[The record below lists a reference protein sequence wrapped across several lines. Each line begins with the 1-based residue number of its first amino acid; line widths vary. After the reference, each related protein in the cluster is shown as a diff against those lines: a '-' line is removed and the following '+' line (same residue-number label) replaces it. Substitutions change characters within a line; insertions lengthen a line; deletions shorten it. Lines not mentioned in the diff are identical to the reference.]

1 MSTASE
7 SKETYEYKAEMNQ
20 LLNLIVHSLYTH
32 PEIFLRELISN
43 ASDAS
48 NKVRYLQIADDT
60 ILDRN
65 KELTI
70 KIETDEKA
78 QRFSI
83 EDAGIGM
90 SRQDLIDNIGKI
102 ASSGTLKFLEQL
114 KEDKSKFGDLI
125 GQFGVGFYS
134 AFMVTDEVVI
144 ETRHAGKDS
153 VGLRWTSTMGE
164 NYTIEEIDRKDRGTK
179 ISFTLKDEYKEFS
192 TEFKIK
198 DTIKKYSNFADFPIY
213 VGTEKVNTIEPLW
226 IKKAKDLK
234 EKEEEINEFYK
245 FVANDWEAPLDYL
258 HLSLEG
264 VGATFKA
271 LLFIPKRA
279 PFELMRTQEHKTL
292 QLYSN
297 RIMIIEDCKDLLPEY
312 LQFMR
317 GVVDTA
323 DLPLNVSREMVQ
335 SSPVMQ
341 KIKTTLTNKI
351 LQWLDKMATKES
363 EKYVEFYNIFGKLF
377 KYGVNSDFSNKDK
390 IVDLLRFET
399 SLQDAGKL
407 SSFKDY
413 ASRMKEDQKEIY
425 YLSGETRDQVE
436 SNPNMEYFKKHETEV
451 LYLIDPVDAFIIPSI
466 PEYDKKPIKAID
478 KGDLD
483 LKSDEKEKKEGE
495 NKLSGALIDL
505 FKESLKDR
513 VQDVRDSKR
522 LVDSAV
528 TLVASADGADKHT
541 EHLMK
546 MMGQDAPKSK
556 RILEVNADHPVIR
569 NLSKRY
575 IANDKDPMLR
585 KCILGLFESAQL
597 IDDELVSKSEYVKRM
612 MEIMEEATG

>member
-1 MSTASE
+1 MTE
-7 SKETYEYKAEMNQ
+7 TTKNKEIFEYKAEMNQ

-48 NKVRYLQIADDT
+48 NKVHYRQMTDET

-70 KIETDEKA
+70 QIEADEKT
-78 QRFSI
+78 QQFSI
-83 EDAGIGM
+83 EDFGIGM
-90 SRQDLIDNIGKI
+90 SRDDLMNNLGKI
-102 ASSGTLKFLEQL
+102 ASSGTLKFLQEN
-114 KEDKSKFGDLI
+114 KDEKDKFGDLI

-134 AFMVTDEVVI
+134 AFMVTDEIVV
-144 ETRHAGKDS
+144 ETRHADKDS
-153 VGLRWTSTMGE
+153 VGLRWTSSLSGS
-164 NYTIEEIDRKDRGTK
+164 YSIEEIDKAERGTK
-179 ISFTLKDEYKEFS
+179 ISFTLKDEFKSFA
-192 TEFKIK
+192 TEFKVK
-198 DTIKKYSNFADFPIY
+198 DTIKKYSNFADFPIF
-213 VGTEKVNTIEPLW
+213 VGKEKANTIEPLW
-226 IKKAKDLK
+226 IKKTKDLK
-234 EKEEEINEFYK
+234 DDELNEFYK
-245 FVANDWEAPLDYL
+245 FVANDWEDPLDHL

-271 LLFIPKRA
+271 LLFFPKRA
-279 PFELMRTQEHKTL
+279 PFELMRTQDHKTV

-297 RIMIIEDCKDLLPEY
+297 RIMIMEDCKDLLPEY
-312 LQFMR
+312 LQFIR

-341 KIKTTLTNKI
+341 KIKTTLTSKI
-351 LQWLDKMATKES
+351 LQWLDKMASKNP
-363 EKYVEFYNIFGKLF
+363 EKYAEFYKTFGKLF
-377 KYGVNSDFSNKDK
+377 KYGVNSDFTNKDK

-399 SLQDAGKL
+399 SQQKEGTL

-413 ASRMKEDQKEIY
+413 TARMKADQKEIY
-425 YLSGETRDQVE
+425 YLAGENRAQVE
-436 SNPNMEYFKKHETEV
+436 TNPNMEYFKKHETEV

-466 PEYDKKPIKAID
+466 PEYDKKPVNAID

-483 LKSDEKEKKEGE
+483 LKEDEKEAE
-495 NKLSGALIDL
+495 NKENQLSKALIDL
-505 FKESLKDR
+505 FKETLKDKTE
-513 VQDVRDSKR
+513 DVRISKR

-528 TLVASADGADKHT
+528 TLVASADSADKHT

-546 MMGQDAPKSK
+546 MMGQDTPQSK
-556 RILEVNADHPVIR
+556 RILEVNADHPVVR

-575 IANDKDPMLR
+575 IANANDPMLE

-597 IDDELVSKSEYVKRM
+597 IDDELTSKNDYVKRM
-612 MEIMEEATG
+612 MDIMEAATG

>member
-1 MSTASE
+1 MTTAS
-7 SKETYEYKAEMNQ
+7 SNKETFEYQAEMKQ
-20 LLNLIVHSLYTH
+20 LLHLIIHSLYTH
-32 PEIFLRELISN
+32 PEVFLRELISN

-48 NKVRYLQIADDT
+48 NKVRYLQMKNDT
-60 ILDRN
+60 IIDRN
-65 KELTI
+65 KELKI
-70 KIETDEKA
+70 KIESDEKEH
-78 QRFSI
+78 RFSI
-83 EDAGIGM
+83 EDSGIGM
-90 SRQDLIDNIGKI
+90 SRDDLINNIGTI
-102 ASSGTLKFLEQL
+102 ASSGTLEFLKDAKKAKNDVGEM
-114 KEDKSKFGDLI
+114 I

-134 AFMVTDEVVI
+134 AFMVTDEIVV
-144 ETRHAGKDS
+144 ETRHADKDS
-153 VGLRWTSTMGE
+153 VGLRWTSSGDGS
-164 NYTIEEIDRKDRGTK
+164 YSIEEVKREERGTK
-179 ISFTLKDEYKEFS
+179 ISFKLKDEFKEYS
-192 TEFKIK
+192 TDFKIK
-198 DTIKKYSNFADFPIY
+198 DTIKKYSNFADFPIH
-213 VGTEKVNTIEPLW
+213 VGKEKVNTIEPLW

-234 EKEEEINEFYK
+234 AEELKEFYK
-245 FVANDWEAPLDYL
+245 FVANDWEDPLDHL

-279 PFELMRTQEHKTL
+279 PFELMRTQDHKTV

-297 RIMIIEDCKDLLPEY
+297 RIMIMEDCKDLLPEY
-312 LQFMR
+312 LQFIR

-323 DLPLNVSREMVQ
+323 DLSLNVSREMVQ

-351 LQWLDKMATKES
+351 LQWLDKMATKNT
-363 EKYVEFYNIFGKLF
+363 EKYAEFYKTFGKLF
-377 KYGVNSDFSNKDK
+377 KYGVNSDFANKDK

-399 SLQDAGKL
+399 SQQKEGVL
-407 SSFKDY
+407 SSFKTY
-413 ASRMKEDQKEIY
+413 VSRMKEDQKEIY
-425 YLSGETRDQVE
+425 YLSGESRGQVE
-436 SNPNMEYFKKHETEV
+436 SNPNMEYFKKHEIEV

-466 PEYDKKPIKAID
+466 PEYDKKPIKAVD

-483 LKSDEKEKKEGE
+483 LKEDEKKGEKKDNE
-495 NKLSGALIDL
+495 LSKALIDL
-505 FKESLKDR
+505 FKETLKDKTE
-513 VQDVRDSKR
+513 DVRTSKR

-546 MMGQDAPKSK
+546 MMGQDAPQSK

-575 IANDKDPMLR
+575 IANDKDPMLN

-597 IDDELVSKSEYVKRM
+597 IDDELVSKNDYVKRM
-612 MEIMEEATG
+612 MEIMEEATQ

>member
-1 MSTASE
+1 MSKVS
-7 SKETYEYKAEMNQ
+7 SNKETFEYKAEMNQ

-48 NKVRYLQIADDT
+48 NKVRYLQITDES
-60 ILDRN
+60 IIDRN
-65 KELTI
+65 KELRI
-70 KIETDEKA
+70 QIEVDEKA

-83 EDAGIGM
+83 EDDGVGM
-90 SRQDLIDNIGKI
+90 SRDDLINNLGKI
-102 ASSGTLKFLEQL
+102 ASSGTLKFLQEL
-114 KEDKSKFGDLI
+114 KEEKGKFGDLI

-134 AFMVTDEVVI
+134 AFMVTDEIVV
-144 ETRHAGKDS
+144 ETRHAAKES
-153 VGLRWTSTMGE
+153 VGLRWTSSLSGQ
-164 NYTIEEIDRKDRGTK
+164 YTVEEIERKERGTK
-179 ISFTLKDEYKEFS
+179 ISFKLKDEFKAFAS
-192 TEFKIK
+192 DFKIK

-213 VGTEKVNTIEPLW
+213 VGKEKVNTIEPLW
-226 IKKAKDLK
+226 IKKTKALKDEELK
-234 EKEEEINEFYK
+234 EFYK
-245 FVANDWEAPLDYL
+245 FVANDWEDPLDHL

-279 PFELMRTQEHKTL
+279 PFELMRTQDHKTV

-297 RIMIIEDCKDLLPEY
+297 RIMIMEDCKDLLPEY
-312 LQFMR
+312 LQFVR

-351 LQWLDKMATKES
+351 LQWLEKMATKKAEQYS
-363 EKYVEFYNIFGKLF
+363 EFYTIFGKLF
-377 KYGVNSDFSNKDK
+377 KYGVNSDFANKDK
-390 IVDLLRFET
+390 IVNLLRFET
-399 SLQDAGKL
+399 SQQKEGLL

-413 ASRMKEDQKEIY
+413 VSRMKDDQKEIY
-425 YLSGETRDQVE
+425 YLSGESRAHVE

-466 PEYDKKPIKAID
+466 PEFDKKPIKAID

-483 LKSDEKEKKEGE
+483 LKEEEKEGDKQE
-495 NKLSGALIDL
+495 NKLSTALIDL
-505 FKESLKDR
+505 FKETLKDKTE
-513 VQDVRDSKR
+513 DVRVSKR

-528 TLVASADGADKHT
+528 TLVASAGGADKHT

-546 MMGQDAPKSK
+546 MMGQDAPQSK
-556 RILEVNADHPVIR
+556 RILEVNADHPLIR

-575 IANDKDPMLR
+575 IANDKDPMIS

-597 IDDELVSKSEYVKRM
+597 IDDELVSKNDYVKRM
-612 MEIMEEATG
+612 MDIMEAATR

>member
-1 MSTASE
+1 MSKKTHN
-7 SKETYEYKAEMNQ
+7 KETFEYKAEMNQ

-48 NKVRYLQIADDT
+48 NKVRYLQITDET
-60 ILDRN
+60 IIDRN
-65 KELTI
+65 KELNI
-70 KIETDEKA
+70 HIEVDEKG

-90 SRQDLIDNIGKI
+90 SREDLIGNLGMI
-102 ASSGTLKFLEQL
+102 ASSGTLKFLEQF

-134 AFMVTDEVVI
+134 AFMVTDEIVV
-144 ETRHAGKDS
+144 ETRHAGKES
-153 VGLRWTSTMGE
+153 VGLRWTSSIGS
-164 NYTIEEIDRKDRGTK
+164 NYTIEEIDRKERGTK
-179 ISFTLKDEYKEFS
+179 ISFKLKDEFKEFAKDY
-192 TEFKIK
+192 KIK

-213 VGTEKVNTIEPLW
+213 VGKEKVNTIEPLW
-226 IKKAKDLK
+226 IKKTKELKDEELK
-234 EKEEEINEFYK
+234 EFYK
-245 FVANDWEAPLDYL
+245 FVANDWEDPLDHL

-279 PFELMRTQEHKTL
+279 PFELMRTQDHKTL

-297 RIMIIEDCKDLLPEY
+297 RIMIMEDCKDLLPEY
-312 LQFMR
+312 LQFVR

-323 DLPLNVSREMVQ
+323 DLPLNVSRERVQ

-351 LQWLDKMATKES
+351 LQWLEKMAEKET
-363 EKYVEFYNIFGKLF
+363 EKYSEFYNIFGKLF
-377 KYGVNSDFSNKDK
+377 KYGVNSDFTNKDK
-390 IVDLLRFET
+390 IVELLRFET
-399 SLQDAGKL
+399 SLQKKDAL

-413 ASRMKEDQKEIY
+413 VSRMKDDQKEIY
-425 YLSGETRDQVE
+425 YLSGESRAHVE

-466 PEYDKKPIKAID
+466 PDYDKKPIKAID

-483 LKSDEKEKKEGE
+483 LKDEEQEGKKKD
-495 NKLSGALIDL
+495 NTLSKALIDL
-505 FKESLKDR
+505 FKDTLKDR
-513 VQDVRDSKR
+513 TADVRISKR

-528 TLVASADGADKHT
+528 TLVASADSADKHT

-546 MMGQDAPKSK
+546 MMGQDAPQSK

-569 NLSKRY
+569 NLSRRY
-575 IANDKDPMLR
+575 IANDKDPMLS
-585 KCILGLFESAQL
+585 KCIVGLFESAQL
-597 IDDELVSKSEYVKRM
+597 IDDELTSKNEYVKRM
-612 MEIMEEATG
+612 MDIMEAATQ

>member
-1 MSTASE
+1 MSTANGN
-7 SKETYEYKAEMNQ
+7 KETFEYQAEMNQ

-48 NKVRYLQIADDT
+48 NKVRYLQITDET
-60 ILDRN
+60 IIDRN

-70 KIETDEKA
+70 QIECDEKA

-90 SRQDLIDNIGKI
+90 LRDDLINNIGKI
-102 ASSGTLKFLEQL
+102 ASSGTLKFLEQY
-114 KEDKSKFGDLI
+114 KEDKSQFGDLI

-134 AFMVTDEVVI
+134 AFMVTDEIVV
-144 ETRHAGKDS
+144 ETRHADKNS
-153 VGLRWTSTMGE
+153 VGLRWTSSLSGT
-164 NYTIEEIDRKDRGTK
+164 YTIEEIDRKARGTK
-179 ISFTLKDEYKEFS
+179 ISFKLKDDYKEFAQD
-192 TEFKIK
+192 FKIK

-213 VGTEKVNTIEPLW
+213 VGNEKVNTIEPLW
-226 IKKAKDLK
+226 IKKTKDLK
-234 EKEEEINEFYK
+234 DEELNEFYK
-245 FVANDWEAPLDYL
+245 FVANDWEDPLDHL

-279 PFELMRTQEHKTL
+279 PFELMRTQDHKTV

-297 RIMIIEDCKDLLPEY
+297 RIMIMEDCKDLLPEY
-312 LQFMR
+312 LQFVR

-351 LQWLDKMATKES
+351 LQWLDRMASKDA
-363 EKYVEFYNIFGKLF
+363 EKYAKFYKIFGKLF
-377 KYGVNSDFSNKDK
+377 KYGVNSDFANKDK

-399 SLQDAGKL
+399 SKEKEGAL

-413 ASRMKEDQKEIY
+413 VARMKEDQKEIY
-425 YLSGETRDQVE
+425 YLSGESRAQVE
-436 SNPNMEYFKKHETEV
+436 TNPNMEYFKKHETEV

-466 PEYDKKPIKAID
+466 PEYDKRPVKAVD

-483 LKSDEKEKKEGE
+483 LKADEQEEAKKDSE
-495 NKLSGALIDL
+495 LSKALIDL
-505 FKESLKDR
+505 FKETLKDKAE
-513 VQDVRDSKR
+513 DVRISKR

-528 TLVASADGADKHT
+528 TLVASAGGADKHT

-546 MMGQDAPKSK
+546 MMGQDAPQSK

-575 IANDKDPMLR
+575 IANDKDPMLAQ
-585 KCILGLFESAQL
+585 CILGLFESAQL
-597 IDDELVSKSEYVKRM
+597 IDDELASKNEYVKRM
-612 MEIMEEATG
+612 MDIMAEATR

>member
-1 MSTASE
+1 MTE
-7 SKETYEYKAEMNQ
+7 TTQNKETFEYKAEMNQ

-48 NKVRYLQIADDT
+48 NKVRYLQMTDET
-60 ILDRN
+60 IIDRN
-65 KELTI
+65 KELRI
-70 KIETDEKA
+70 QIETDEKT
-78 QRFSI
+78 QQFSI

-90 SRQDLIDNIGKI
+90 SRDDLINNLGKI
-102 ASSGTLKFLEQL
+102 ASSGTLKFLQEF
-114 KEDKSKFGDLI
+114 KEEKGKFGDLI

-134 AFMVTDEVVI
+134 AFMVTDEIVV

-153 VGLRWTSTMGE
+153 VGLRWTSSLSGQ
-164 NYTIEEIDRKDRGTK
+164 YTVEEIDRKERGTK
-179 ISFTLKDEYKEFS
+179 ISFKLKDEFKEFS
-192 TEFKIK
+192 TDFKIK
-198 DTIKKYSNFADFPIY
+198 TTIKKYSNFADFPIF
-213 VGTEKVNTIEPLW
+213 VGKEKVNTIEPLW
-226 IKKAKDLK
+226 IKKPKELK
-234 EKEEEINEFYK
+234 TEELNEFYK
-245 FVANDWEAPLDYL
+245 FVANDWEDPIDHL

-279 PFELMRTQEHKTL
+279 PFELMRTQDHKTL

-297 RIMIIEDCKDLLPEY
+297 RIMIMEDCKELLPEY
-312 LQFMR
+312 LQFVR

-335 SSPVMQ
+335 SSAVMH

-351 LQWLDKMATKES
+351 LQWLDKMATKAP
-363 EKYVEFYNIFGKLF
+363 EKYTEFYNIFGKLF

-399 SLQDAGKL
+399 SQQKEGTLC
-407 SSFKDY
+407 SFKDY
-413 ASRMKEDQKEIY
+413 VSRMKDDQKDIY
-425 YLSGETRDQVE
+425 YLSGEHRTQVE
-436 SNPNMEYFKKHETEV
+436 TNPNMEYFAKHGIEV

-466 PEYDKKPIKAID
+466 PEYDKKPVKAID

-483 LKSDEKEKKEGE
+483 LKEEEKEGE
-495 NKLSGALIDL
+495 KKDNQLSTALIDL
-505 FKESLKDR
+505 FKETLKDKAE
-513 VQDVRDSKR
+513 DVRISKR

-546 MMGQDAPKSK
+546 MMGQDAPPSK
-556 RILEVNADHPVIR
+556 RILEVNSEHPVIR

-575 IANDKDPMLR
+575 IANDKDPMIT

-597 IDDELVSKSEYVKRM
+597 IDDELVSKNEYVKRM
-612 MEIMEEATG
+612 MDIMEEATQ

>member
-1 MSTASE
+1 MATTHDT
-7 SKETYEYKAEMNQ
+7 KETFEYKAEMNQ

-48 NKVRYLQIADDT
+48 NKVRYLQITDDT

-70 KIETDEKA
+70 KIELDDKA
-78 QRFSI
+78 QTFSI
-83 EDAGIGM
+83 EDTGIGM
-90 SRQDLIDNIGKI
+90 TRDDLINNIGKI
-102 ASSGTLKFLEQL
+102 ASSGTLRFLEEAKGKKDQL
-114 KEDKSKFGDLI
+114 GDLI

-134 AFMVTDEVVI
+134 AFMVTDQITI
-144 ETRHAGKDS
+144 ETRHADKSS
-153 VGLRWTSTMGE
+153 VGLQWTSTMGQ
-164 NYTIEEIDRKDRGTK
+164 NYTIEEIDRAERGTK
-179 ISFTLKDEYKEFS
+179 ISFKLKDEFKEFS
-192 TEFKIK
+192 EEYKVK
-198 DTIKKYSNFADFPIY
+198 ETIKKYSNFADFPIF
-213 VGTEKVNTIEPLW
+213 VGKEKVNTIAPLW
-226 IKKAKDLK
+226 TKKAKDLK
-234 EKEEEINEFYK
+234 DEELNEFYK
-245 FVANDWEAPLDYL
+245 FVANDWEDPLD
-258 HLSLEG
+258 HLQMSLEG

-292 QLYSN
+292 QLYAN
-297 RIMIIEDCKDLLPEY
+297 RIMIMDDCKDLLPEY

-317 GVVDTA
+317 GVVDTE

-351 LQWLDKMATKES
+351 LGWLEKMAKKDA
-363 EKYVEFYNIFGKLF
+363 EKYTEFYNTFGKLF
-377 KYGVNSDFSNKDK
+377 KYGVNSDFANKDK

-399 SLQDAGKL
+399 SSQDAGKL
-407 SSFKDY
+407 FSFKEY
-413 ASRMKEDQKEIY
+413 VARMKDDQKEIY
-425 YLSGETRDQVE
+425 YISGESRDQVE
-436 SNPNMEYFKKHETEV
+436 SNPNMEYFKKHDTEV

-466 PEYDKKPIKAID
+466 QEYDKKPVKAID

-483 LKSDEKEKKEGE
+483 LKSDENEGE
-495 NKLSGALIDL
+495 EKSKLSGALIDL
-505 FKESLKDR
+505 FKETLKDR
-513 VQDVRDSKR
+513 TEDVRISKR

-528 TLVASADGADKHT
+528 TLVATAEGADKHT

-546 MMGQDAPKSK
+546 MMGQNAPQSK

-569 NLSKRY
+569 NLSRRY
-575 IANDKDPMLR
+575 IGNDKDPMIT

-597 IDDELVSKSEYVKRM
+597 IDDELTSKNDYVKRM
-612 MEIMEEATG
+612 MEIMEEATQ